1 MRDNDGVWWYKG
13 KKLFDIYHSGGE
25 IGSIRPKSN
34 EVFALME
41 RGEVVMNAAQQ
52 SKIIPMLQE
61 SVSVRN
67 LLSLLHRQ
75 PSEDARPAQSV
86 SVIDNTT
93 VMVADG
99 AAFRQYLSENRREV
113 ANVVAAELAK

>member
-1 MRDNDGVWWYKG
+1 
-13 KKLFDIYHSGGE
+13 
-25 IGSIRPKSN
+25 
-34 EVFALME
+34 
-41 RGEVVMNAAQQ
+41 
-52 SKIIPMLQE
+52 MLQE

-67 LLSLLHRQ
+67 LLSLLNRQ